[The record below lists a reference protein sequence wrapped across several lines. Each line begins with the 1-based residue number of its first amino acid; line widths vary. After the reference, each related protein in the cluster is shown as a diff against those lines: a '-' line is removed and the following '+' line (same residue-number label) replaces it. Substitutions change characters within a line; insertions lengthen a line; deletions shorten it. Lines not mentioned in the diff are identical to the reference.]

1 MKNASFDSLKLYTR
15 DVYAEITSIVHRRG
29 WESFVFDQITDF
41 HFGRYLEILAHC
53 AAVAK
58 TRFCEVHQSDS
69 SSSMLMITILHIS
82 S

>member
-53 AAVAK
+53 AVGFAHCIAK
-58 TRFCEVHQSDS
+58 SLSIETATNRCSAYNVR
-69 SSSMLMITILHIS
+69 
-82 S
+82 